1 MTITERIKS
10 DYPGYNKTR
19 RRLAGFI
26 LDHADRCSLL
36 SLKEIAQLSG
46 VTQVTVLS
54 FCRDMGYRNY
64 AAFRQELQSEL
75 ISRVDLHER
84 LRLVRE
90 TCATDE
96 ELCAT
101 DEELC
106 AEFMKFARQMF
117 DVTCANNCYERVT
130 LFARKIACAK
140 RVFVTG
146 HSVTEAPARA
156 MASRLICQGID
167 ARFLDNQNK
176 GEVHCLLTALPPEEC
191 LLVAYGI
198 TPVGA
203 STLSIARFCAQLNME
218 IVCVTDAAPS
228 PLNELASVSLACN
241 VRLMNLFNSMFTV
254 FLMNDAIALSLF
266 LELDAR
272 QGGAVRDDAELR
284 ARFADYDTLSL
295 G

>member
-1 MTITERIKS
+1 
-10 DYPGYNKTR
+10 
-19 RRLAGFI
+19 
-26 LDHADRCSLL
+26 
-36 SLKEIAQLSG
+36 
-46 VTQVTVLS
+46 
-54 FCRDMGYRNY
+54 
-64 AAFRQELQSEL
+64 
-75 ISRVDLHER
+75 
-84 LRLVRE
+84 
-90 TCATDE
+90 
-96 ELCAT
+96 
-101 DEELC
+101 
-106 AEFMKFARQMF
+106 MF

-284 ARFADYDTLSL
+284 ALRRLRHALVGLRILPARKQKGGRGAALFICRRSGRAASL
-295 G
+295 CREGKRTANTGPSSAFL